1 MFWRG
6 VWGYLP
12 ANIVSGVTG
21 FLGLFLFTRLLH
33 ADEYGQY
40 ALAFAVMTLSH
51 VAVFTWLEAG
61 MARFWAAERGP
72 DLTDHFHS
80 LYRATLI
87 LSAVFVPVA
96 GLLILALPVE
106 AGLKAAL
113 AAGVPG
119 APLRCLGKLAQEH
132 FRAAGKV
139 GRAATVDIA
148 TAVGGLALGI
158 GFALAGTGGA
168 APMLGLSLAPLLILP
183 FVLPGEWR
191 LGRGGTYRRERLARY
206 ASYGFPIAASL
217 ALALVLTST
226 DRFLLALFLDDAA
239 VGAYHAAY
247 SLSNRTLDVLFIWLG
262 SAGGP
267 ALVMALERGGR
278 ARLDEAA
285 REQASLFLFLALPA
299 AVGLALTAHPLAELM
314 IGKELRAA
322 TASVT
327 PLIALSALMAGL
339 TTYYFG
345 QAFTL
350 GRNTR
355 ALFLTMAIPAG
366 ANVMLNLVLIPVLGL
381 TGAALATALS
391 YSLGLAAAILIGR
404 RVLPLPAPWPA
415 LLRCGVATAVMAAV
429 VLVMP
434 SPGGLPELLLK
445 AGVGTLVYGLVA
457 VALDAAGVRG
467 VLKRQWQVRMTREV
481 SA

>member
-61 MARFWAAERGP
+61 MARFWAAERGA

-80 LYRATLI
+80 LYRATLT
-87 LSAVFVPVA
+87 LSVVFVPLA
-96 GLLILALPVE
+96 GLLILLLPAE
-106 AGLKAAL
+106 PGLKGAL
-113 AAGVPG
+113 AAGVLG
-119 APLRCLGKLAQEH
+119 APLRCLSKLAQER
-132 FRAAGKV
+132 FRAAGEV

-148 TAVGGLALGI
+148 TAIGGLAIGI
-158 GFALAGTGGA
+158 GFALAGAGGA
-168 APMLGLSLAPLLILP
+168 APLLGLSLAPLLILP

-191 LGRGGTYRRERLARY
+191 QGRGGAYRRERLARY
-206 ASYGFPIAASL
+206 AGYGFPIAASL
-217 ALALVLTST
+217 ALTLVLTST
-226 DRFLLALFLDDAA
+226 DRFLLAAFLDDAA

-285 REQASLFLFLALPA
+285 REQASLFLLLALPA
-299 AVGLALTAHPLAELM
+299 AVGLALTARPLAELM
-314 IGKELRAA
+314 IGEALRAA

-327 PLIALSALMAGL
+327 PLIALSALLAGL

-355 ALFLTMAIPAG
+355 ALFLTMAIPAA
-366 ANVMLNLVLIPVLGL
+366 ANVVLNLLLIPVLGL

-391 YSLGLAAAILIGR
+391 YGLGLAAAILIGR
-404 RVLPLPAPWPA
+404 RVLPLPAPWAA
-415 LLRCGVATAVMAAV
+415 LLRCGVATAVMAAI
-429 VLVMP
+429 VLVLP
-434 SPGGLPELLLK
+434 SPGALPELLLK
-445 AGVGTLVYGLVA
+445 AGVGALVYGLVA

-467 VLKRQWQVRMTREV
+467 VLKRQWQARMTREA

>member
-1 MFWRG
+1 
-6 VWGYLP
+6 
-12 ANIVSGVTG
+12 
-21 FLGLFLFTRLLH
+21 
-33 ADEYGQY
+33 
-40 ALAFAVMTLSH
+40 
-51 VAVFTWLEAG
+51 
-61 MARFWAAERGP
+61 
-72 DLTDHFHS
+72 
-80 LYRATLI
+80 
-87 LSAVFVPVA
+87 
-96 GLLILALPVE
+96 
-106 AGLKAAL
+106 
-113 AAGVPG
+113 
-119 APLRCLGKLAQEH
+119 
-132 FRAAGKV
+132 
-139 GRAATVDIA
+139 
-148 TAVGGLALGI
+148 
-158 GFALAGTGGA
+158 
-168 APMLGLSLAPLLILP
+168 
-183 FVLPGEWR
+183 
-191 LGRGGTYRRERLARY
+191 
-206 ASYGFPIAASL
+206 
-217 ALALVLTST
+217 
-226 DRFLLALFLDDAA
+226 
-239 VGAYHAAY
+239 
-247 SLSNRTLDVLFIWLG
+247 
-262 SAGGP
+262 
-267 ALVMALERGGR
+267 MALERGGR

-285 REQASLFLFLALPA
+285 REQASLFLLLALPA

-314 IGKELRAA
+314 IGKALRAA

-366 ANVMLNLVLIPVLGL
+366 ANVVLNLVLIPVLGL

>member
-96 GLLILALPVE
+96 GL
-106 AGLKAAL
+106 
-113 AAGVPG
+113 
-119 APLRCLGKLAQEH
+119 GKLAQEH

-183 FVLPGEWR
+183 FVLPGEWH

-285 REQASLFLFLALPA
+285 REQASLFLLLALPA

-366 ANVMLNLVLIPVLGL
+366 ANVVLNLVLIPVLGL

>member
-21 FLGLFLFTRLLH
+21 FLGLFLFTRLLD
-33 ADEYGQY
+33 AAQYGQY

-51 VAVFTWLEAG
+51 VLVFTWLEAA
-61 MARFWAAERGP
+61 MARFWAAERG
-72 DLTDHFHS
+72 DGLIDHFHS
-80 LYRATLI
+80 LYRATLT
-87 LSAVFVPVA
+87 LSAVFVPFAGVA
-96 GLLILALPVE
+96 ILLLPVD
-106 AGLKAAL
+106 AGLKGAL
-113 AAGVPG
+113 AAGVLG
-119 APLRCLGKLAQEH
+119 APLRCLSKLTQER
-132 FRAAGKV
+132 FRAAGEV
-139 GRAATVDIA
+139 GRAAAVDIA
-148 TAVGGLALGI
+148 TAIGGLSLGI
-158 GFALAGTGGA
+158 GFALIGAGGA
-168 APMLGLSLAPLLILP
+168 APLLGLSLAPLLILP

-191 LGRGGTYRRERLARY
+191 QGRGGAYRRERLARY
-206 ASYGFPIAASL
+206 AAYGFPIAASL
-217 ALALVLTST
+217 ALTLVLTST
-226 DRFLLALFLDDAA
+226 DRFLLAAFLDEAA

-262 SAGGP
+262 SAGAP

-285 REQASLFLFLALPA
+285 REQASLFLLLALPA
-299 AVGLALTAHPLAELM
+299 AVGLALTARPLAELM
-314 IGKELRAA
+314 IGEELRAA

-366 ANVMLNLVLIPVLGL
+366 ANIVLNLILIPVLSL

-391 YSLGLAAAILIGR
+391 YGLGLAAAILIGR
-404 RVLPLPAPWPA
+404 RVLPLPAPWTA
-415 LLRCGVATAVMAAV
+415 MLRCGLATAVMAAV
-429 VLVMP
+429 VLVLP
-434 SPGGLPELLLK
+434 SPGALPELLLK
-445 AGVGTLVYGLVA
+445 AGVGALVYGLVA

-467 VLKRQWQVRMTREV
+467 VLKRQWQARLAREA